1 MSLNL
6 LLLVFLFFFV
16 YHDQTCFELMWKN
29 RWRCHSLAFWCH
41 SAGSYCY
48 LCSPTPFSKFKCP
61 PPPYSFRQ
69 LPIPSSCLS
78 HLHYPAPH
86 LTFYRSRLSHLPTFL
101 SWGAGSSP
109 SLLSL
114 QVFLVADGAHAVG
127 AGVTIE
133 TTSHSAKHWH
143 LRLIGLLSHA
153 LTEGV
158 RGMGEDI
165 PENGVAEVSQNDKQS
180 LFGHMVIHF
189 CWLKELGDWHWSMR
203 VELET
208 IWVILWTK
216 GLWL

>member
-1 MSLNL
+1 
-6 LLLVFLFFFV
+6 
-16 YHDQTCFELMWKN
+16 MWKN

-61 PPPYSFRQ
+61 LPPCLYSFRQ

-78 HLHYPAPH
+78 NLHYPAPH
-86 LTFYRSRLSHLPTFL
+86 PTFYRSCLSHLPTFL

-165 PENGVAEVSQNDKQS
+165 PENGVAEVSQKWLAVPIWSHGYSS
-180 LFGHMVIHF
+180 LLAKRAWRLALEHESRV
-189 CWLKELGDWHWSMR
+189 GDNVSYF
-203 VELET
+203 VN
-208 IWVILWTK
+208 
-216 GLWL
+216 